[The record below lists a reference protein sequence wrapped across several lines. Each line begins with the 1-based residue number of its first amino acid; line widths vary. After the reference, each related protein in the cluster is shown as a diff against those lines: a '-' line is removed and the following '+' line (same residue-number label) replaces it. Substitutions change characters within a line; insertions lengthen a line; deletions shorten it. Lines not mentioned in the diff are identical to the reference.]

1 MEPNIEDL
9 KVERLEILED
19 VLKIIEDWDKS
30 YEMGIEI
37 IEGVDLG
44 LEEIKSI
51 NTPDFKAGRV
61 VFEELIRAEI
71 LNREKIGDM
80 RFGVEDVEAIELE
93 IKDRTTTIINDN
105 GNNVDIDL
113 EMTELA
119 ANELYY
125 NTLIRQVNAKL
136 SSLSYVINS

>member
-37 IEGVDLG
+37 IEGVGLG

-51 NTPDFKAGRV
+51 NDHFDSFVPFDEAYEEKLTRLRDDYGNFLESLQGEK
-61 VFEELIRAEI
+61 EKLLELIKETGLKKRVKESYI
-71 LNREKIGDM
+71 LNDKGSVFID
-80 RFGVEDVEAIELE
+80 
-93 IKDRTTTIINDN
+93 KD
-105 GNNVDIDL
+105 L
-113 EMTELA
+113 
-119 ANELYY
+119 
-125 NTLIRQVNAKL
+125 
-136 SSLSYVINS
+136 